1 MSNNTENNIKDK
13 AKKKKQK
20 NNHIKLWAVFFWLLL
35 WQVLSMIIDK
45 EILLVSPIS
54 AITELLKRLGDV
66 DTWDI
71 IWNSFARISMGFFF
85 AFLGGTTLAVISNKI
100 KTISDVLAPVML
112 MIKSV
117 PVASFIILCLIWLDT
132 QRLSTFISFL
142 MVFPIIYTNALEG
155 IQNTD
160 KKLYEMLEV
169 FRVPPL
175 KRMRYVYLSQVM
187 PYILSASKVS
197 VGLCWKAGIAAEVIG
212 VPTNSIGGQLYLSK
226 LYLDMSGLFAWT
238 LVIVILSMVFEKI
251 VLRFL
256 MFVKYRL
263 ENY

>member
-1 MSNNTENNIKDK
+1 MISIIEDREKTKN
-13 AKKKKQK
+13 KKSK
-20 NNHIKLWAVFFWLLL
+20 NMKLWTIFFWLVV
-35 WQVLSMIIDK
+35 WQVFSMIIDK

-54 AITELLKRLGDV
+54 AIIELLKRLRDV
-66 DTWDI
+66 NTWNV
-71 IWNSFARISMGFFF
+71 IWSSFARISMGFFF
-85 AFLGGTTLAVISNKI
+85 AFFGGIVLAVVSNKI
-100 KTISDVLAPVML
+100 KILSDLLAPVML

-132 QRLSTFISFL
+132 QTLSTFISFL

-160 KKLYEMLEV
+160 QNLYEMLTV
-169 FRVPPL
+169 FQVKPL
-175 KRMRYVYLSQVM
+175 KRVRYVYLEQMM
-187 PYILSASKVS
+187 PYILSACKVS

-226 LYLDMSGLFAWT
+226 MYLDMSGLFAWT
-238 LVIVILSMVFEKI
+238 LVIVVLSMVFEKVI
-251 VLRFL
+251 LRFL